1 MYLPSVCSNCSPNF
15 VLVDLEPV
23 DGTDGNVG
31 EQEKSRSFDFS
42 VLSDFSRVSVGVID
56 GASHNTHVCTM
67 ILD

>member
-1 MYLPSVCSNCSPNF
+1 M
-15 VLVDLEPV
+15 LVDLEPV